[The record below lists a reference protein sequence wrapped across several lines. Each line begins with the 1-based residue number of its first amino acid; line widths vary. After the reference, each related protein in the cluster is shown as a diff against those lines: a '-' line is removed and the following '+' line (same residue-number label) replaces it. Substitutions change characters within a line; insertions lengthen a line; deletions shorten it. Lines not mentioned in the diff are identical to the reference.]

1 MSRSI
6 SDGYAFFYCNPL
18 FDRLSFDLYYFQD
31 MPLLSALMENN
42 QGEKLI
48 AGKMDK
54 LLEKIKTKKAK
65 IGVVGLGYVGLPLA
79 LEFVRSGYCVTGIDK
94 SKERVESLKKGKSY
108 VIDVGDEEIALS
120 VKKGLFRVTDDASAL
135 SNLDAVSIC
144 VPTPLTKTKD
154 PDVSYII
161 SVGQE
166 IKNYMHKGQLFILE
180 STTYPGTT
188 EELVQP
194 MLEEGGL
201 KAGKDFYLAFS
212 PERIDPGNK
221 HYSVKNIP
229 KVVGGVT
236 RQCTELAHC
245 LYSQIIETIVPV
257 SSPKVAETV
266 KLLEN
271 TFRNVNIALVN
282 EIAIMAQRLGIDV
295 WEVIDAAKTKPFGFM
310 PFYPGPGLGGHC
322 IPIDPWYLSWVAKK
336 NGFEL
341 RFIALADQINSAMP
355 EFVVEKIT
363 DALNNAEK
371 SVKGSNVHI
380 LGVAYKKDVDDVRE
394 SPALEILNILRLKG
408 ARVTY
413 TDPYIPEINF
423 HGFNSRSKP
432 LSKELLSK
440 VDCSVIVTDH
450 SNFNY
455 ELIVSHSKLIID
467 TRNALKGINKKHI
480 IRL

>member
-1 MSRSI
+1 
-6 SDGYAFFYCNPL
+6 
-18 FDRLSFDLYYFQD
+18 
-31 MPLLSALMENN
+31 MENN

-79 LEFVRSGYCVTGIDK
+79 LEFVRTGYCVTGIDK

-194 MLEEGGL
+194 ILEEGGL

-408 ARVTY
+408 AKVTY

-423 HGFNSRSKP
+423 HGFNARSKA

>member
-1 MSRSI
+1 MS
-6 SDGYAFFYCNPL
+6 
-18 FDRLSFDLYYFQD
+18 
-31 MPLLSALMENN
+31 E
-42 QGEKLI
+42 
-48 AGKMDK
+48 
-54 LLEKIKTKKAK
+54 LLEKTKTKRAK

-94 SKERVESLKKGKSY
+94 SKERVEFLNKGKSY
-108 VIDVGDEEIALS
+108 VIDIRDEDIAQF
-120 VKKGLFRVTDDASAL
+120 VEKGLLHVTDDASVL
-135 SNLDAVSIC
+135 SSLDVINVC

-154 PDVSYII
+154 PDMSYII
-161 SVGQE
+161 NVGRE
-166 IKNYMHKGQLFILE
+166 IKKYMHRNQLFILE

-221 HYSVKNIP
+221 RYSIKNVP
-229 KVVGGVT
+229 KIVGGVT
-236 RQCTELAHC
+236 QQCTDLAC
-245 LYSQIIETIVPV
+245 TLYSQIIETIVPV
-257 SSPKVAETV
+257 SSPKVAEMV

-271 TFRNVNIALVN
+271 TFRSVNIALVN
-282 EIAIMAQRLGIDV
+282 EIAIMSEKLGIDV

-310 PFYPGPGLGGHC
+310 SFYPGPGLGGHC
-322 IPIDPWYLSWVAKK
+322 IPIDPLYLSWVAKK

-363 DALNNAEK
+363 DALNSVEK
-371 SVKGSNVHI
+371 SVKGSNIHI
-380 LGVAYKKDVDDVRE
+380 LGIAYKRDVNDVRE
-394 SPALEILNILRLKG
+394 SPALEIMNILRLKG
-408 ARVTY
+408 AKVTY
-413 TDPYIPEINF
+413 TDPYIPEID
-423 HGFNSRSKP
+423 SQELSIKSKP
-432 LSKELLSK
+432 LSKEFLSK
-440 VDCSVIVTDH
+440 IDCSVIVTDH

-455 ELIVSHSKLIID
+455 DLIVSHSKLIVD

-480 IRL
+480 VRL

>member
-1 MSRSI
+1 
-6 SDGYAFFYCNPL
+6 
-18 FDRLSFDLYYFQD
+18 
-31 MPLLSALMENN
+31 MENN